1 LGKTA
6 LARLKFLWFDNYKD
20 IQVNLYKVG
29 SLVTPKSGVFLAG
42 SCVAAI
48 AAVGSIFEL
57 SSGQPQLGSVVTSVI
72 LVLAVPLTGIFFY
85 AAVQDARANQ

>member
-1 LGKTA
+1 M
-6 LARLKFLWFDNYKD
+6 
-20 IQVNLYKVG
+20 
-29 SLVTPKSGVFLAG
+29 TPKSGVLLAG

-57 SSGQPQLGSVVTSVI
+57 SSGQPQLGGWITGII
-72 LVLAVPLTGIFFY
+72 LFLAVPLTGICFY

>member
-1 LGKTA
+1 
-6 LARLKFLWFDNYKD
+6 
-20 IQVNLYKVG
+20 
-29 SLVTPKSGVFLAG
+29 VTPKSGVLLAG

-57 SSGQPQLGSVVTSVI
+57 SSGQPQLGNLITGII
-72 LVLAVPLTGIFFY
+72 LVLSIPLTGIFFY

>member
-1 LGKTA
+1 M
-6 LARLKFLWFDNYKD
+6 
-20 IQVNLYKVG
+20 
-29 SLVTPKSGVFLAG
+29 TPKSGLLLAG

-57 SSGQPQLGSVVTSVI
+57 SSGQPQLGGAITSVI
-72 LVLAVPLTGIFFY
+72 LVLAIPLTGIFFY